1 VTDGRTLINVGFGY
15 DEEGGYFVEER
26 DGKAVAMFA
35 ERFDADAYVTMC
47 SDLAATTARAEAAE
61 AERDELRSALS
72 DEIGHKDVIYV
83 GFTVTKARLEAA
95 EARLSELEGQLRLL
109 PWYDLSKALVF
120 LTDAD
125 DAAVNA
131 FRSLAKAGGY
141 VYEASR

>member
-1 VTDGRTLINVGFGY
+1 MTDGRTLINVGFGY

-47 SDLAATTARAEAAE
+47 SDLAAATARAEAAE

-95 EARLSELEGQLRLL
+95 EA
-109 PWYDLSKALVF
+109 ALAAVPDYATYYWQAY
-120 LTDAD
+120 TDAFIY
-125 DAAVNA
+125 AAPRPMTFA
-131 FRSLAKAGGY
+131 DWLAAGKPK
-141 VYEASR
+141 VHP